1 MAKICMTHGW
11 HDDNKG
17 DSAILMGTIDFLDQL
32 IDAEQGR
39 SDVSGAGVAKAEGH
53 RIDILPIDDQVFAT
67 ERGPFRHIRR
77 RYRERVTVGQ
87 PLMPPMRDKLR
98 FVTSLLGLGAKM
110 MFGKQGKSGNDIID
124 AADLVVVK
132 GGHIFHNGSFKK
144 TLSSWLALI
153 GYLAPVML
161 ARKAGKRVLL
171 LGHSFGPF
179 KTPAQERFFLRT
191 LSDCLVVSR
200 EEITHAMTQKADPKL
215 PHALL
220 GTDMAFA
227 MAPRASDE
235 HAAVKAPNGVASPYA
250 VITLRDWWGL
260 DQQAFA
266 ERVEVLSRSL
276 LESRERLGIERL
288 LVVPHVL
295 GPTDIENDQRIS
307 QLVFDH
313 LQKALA
319 TAGGE
324 DLATRIELVQGDP
337 SPDALVDLY
346 RDAQFLVGTRF
357 HSVIFALMSGT
368 PVYALSYCGPKAPGI
383 MRDFGLGDSVQ
394 DIENFDPA
402 RIVADIEQLVAD
414 KAFPALAEKVIAEKL
429 AITADITRDFLR
441 RAPGRAGVWGQRELK
456 LNDAAFP
463 APVATATTAAPVNS
477 APADA
482 GAADTMAADAPAGDN
497 SATAAHDSEPV
508 VRGA

>member
-32 IDAEQGR
+32 IDAEQSR
-39 SDVSGAGVAKAEGH
+39 SDVSGAGVAKSEGH

-110 MFGKQGKSGNDIID
+110 VFGKQGKSGNDVID

-227 MAPRASDE
+227 MQPRASDE
-235 HAAVKAPNGVASPYA
+235 HAEIKAPGGVASPYA

-260 DQQAFA
+260 DHQAFA

-276 LESRERLGIERL
+276 LEARARLGIERL
-288 LVVPHVL
+288 MIVPHVL

-319 TAGGE
+319 NGENGGE
-324 DLATRIELVQGDP
+324 NGADLAKRIELVEGDP

-346 RDAQFLVGTRF
+346 RDAEFLVGTRF

-402 RIVADIEQLVAD
+402 RIVADIEALVAD
-414 KAFPALAEKVIAEKL
+414 KAFPALAEDVIAAKL
-429 AITADITRDFLR
+429 AVTADITRDFLR
-441 RAPGRAGVWGQRELK
+441 RSPGRAGVWGQRELK

-463 APVATATTAAPVNS
+463 ARTAVAPVTPAS
-477 APADA
+477 AASSDDAVLDTTGVEPATREA
-482 GAADTMAADAPAGDN
+482 
-497 SATAAHDSEPV
+497 
-508 VRGA
+508 

>member
-32 IDAEQGR
+32 IDAEHGR
-39 SDVSGAGVAKAEGH
+39 SDVSGEGVAKAEGH

-110 MFGKQGKSGNDIID
+110 AFGKQGKSGNDVID
-124 AADLVVVK
+124 GADLVVVK

-235 HAAVKAPNGVASPYA
+235 HAEVKAPGGVASPYA

-288 LVVPHVL
+288 MIVPHVL

-319 TAGGE
+319 AADGGE
-324 DLATRIELVQGDP
+324 ELATRIELVQGDP

-346 RDAQFLVGTRF
+346 RDAEFLVGTRF

-402 RIVADIEQLVAD
+402 RIVADIEALVAD
-414 KAFPALAEKVIAEKL
+414 KAFPALAERVIADKL

-456 LNDAAFP
+456 LNDDAYPAPTAAKAP
-463 APVATATTAAPVNS
+463 DATDPVAT
-477 APADA
+477 
-482 GAADTMAADAPAGDN
+482 DAPAAEH
-497 SATAAHDSEPV
+497 ATHDSEPV
-508 VRGA
+508 VRGV